1 MKIHE
6 KIRNL
11 PQSERASFKGQ
22 EIAKAVISVARTNV
36 KFSGVD
42 LDIEIVSTKAILSGI
57 EILARAWKDGVQIG
71 FGKDGTVDLERFRIL
86 NPPILVSDESGDI
99 IQDLTDRTG
108 VPKQRKLIE
117 NPKEALLQSL
127 VHTIKVKIQK
137 FGNENIIPGKVGNTT
152 TTVYPNPGNP
162 GTTSVD
168 GYVGNTGENTTFA
181 TVRSGAGDTV
191 NVTTSSGLA
200 GEIDCSG
207 TTDNFGAIYR
217 GIYLFDTSSIP
228 DTDNIDSATLSLFGN
243 TQSNTAGH
251 ASPEND
257 VTIVSTAPASNT
269 TLAASDFNIA
279 SWTMTQQNSTDIAY
293 ASWSL
298 VAYNDFALNATGV
311 GNISKTGITK
321 FGATFAGDRT
331 GTCVGCVAD
340 GTGFL
345 TAINADLAGTSSDP
359 KLVVEHSE
367 EATTNSNLL
376 LMGVG

>member
-1 MKIHE
+1 MIKELLTNKSAEE
-6 KIRNL
+6 KATI
-11 PQSERASFKGQ
+11 KGE
-22 EIAKAVISVARTNV
+22 EIAKIGAVKKTNV
-36 KFSGVD
+36 KFSGAD
-42 LDIEIVSTKAILSGI
+42 YDIEIVSINPISFGV
-57 EILARAWKDGVQIG
+57 EVFARAWDSNGQIG
-71 FGKDGTVDLERFRIL
+71 FGKDGSVDIERFRFI
-86 NPPILVSDESGDI
+86 NPPILIDDSNGDI

-108 VPKQRKLIE
+108 VPKQKKLTE

-127 VHTIKVKIQK
+127 VHTIKVKSQK

-152 TTVYPNPGNP
+152 TTVFPNPGNP
-162 GTTSVD
+162 GSTSCD

-181 TVRSGAGDTV
+181 AVREGAGDTV
-191 NVTTSSGLA
+191 NVTTSSGVA
-200 GEIDCSG
+200 GEIDCSSS
-207 TTDNFGAIYR
+207 TDNFGAIYR

-228 DTDNIDSATLSLFGN
+228 NTDSVDSATMSLFGN
-243 TQSNTAGH
+243 TQSNTASH

-257 VTIVSTAPASNT
+257 VTIVVTAPASDT

-298 VAYNDFALNATGV
+298 IAYNDFALNATGI

-331 GTCVGCVAD
+331 GTCVGCVAG

-359 KLVVEHSE
+359 KLVVEHAAVT
-367 EATTNSNLL
+367 ATNLHTLL
-376 LMGVG
+376 LMNVG